1 MKRMIFREIKWKEPL
16 ELFARLIAGNRDAFL
31 LESAE
36 GPEHASRFSF
46 AGAAPVEKVVSLGNY
61 IECSGRRKERIDSFL
76 RKQSLRKRG
85 ASKLPFPYVG
95 GYVGYFSYDIIRQFE
110 RLPDTHP
117 PSGFPDAEL
126 GLFEDGFIFDHF
138 AGKAYYFSW
147 SDDREKELLSSE
159 AEEQELQCSRFT
171 SSPSREEFIDMVNKA
186 KQYIID
192 GDIFQ
197 VVLSRRIRLGEVR
210 GLLPFYASLR
220 KINPSPYM
228 YFVNFGERTVIG
240 SSPETLVRVSGRKV
254 ITYPI
259 AGTRPVTGDRKKD
272 ALLRMELLSD
282 EKERA
287 EHNMLVDLARNDI
300 GRVSKFGTVR
310 VPEYMKVD
318 RYSHVQH
325 IVSSVEGTLSK
336 ERDALD
342 ALFSIFPAGTVSGA
356 PKIRA
361 MEIIEELEPFRRGPY
376 AGAVGYYSFNGSLDS
391 AIAIRTL
398 FRNGQDAFLQAGC
411 GIVYDSRPQMEF
423 EETEN
428 KLKALMTAFGGLK

>member
-1 MKRMIFREIKWKEPL
+1 
-16 ELFARLIAGNRDAFL
+16 
-31 LESAE
+31 
-36 GPEHASRFSF
+36 
-46 AGAAPVEKVVSLGNY
+46 
-61 IECSGRRKERIDSFL
+61 
-76 RKQSLRKRG
+76 
-85 ASKLPFPYVG
+85 
-95 GYVGYFSYDIIRQFE
+95 
-110 RLPDTHP
+110 
-117 PSGFPDAEL
+117 
-126 GLFEDGFIFDHF
+126 
-138 AGKAYYFSW
+138 
-147 SDDREKELLSSE
+147 
-159 AEEQELQCSRFT
+159 
-171 SSPSREEFIDMVNKA
+171 MVNKA